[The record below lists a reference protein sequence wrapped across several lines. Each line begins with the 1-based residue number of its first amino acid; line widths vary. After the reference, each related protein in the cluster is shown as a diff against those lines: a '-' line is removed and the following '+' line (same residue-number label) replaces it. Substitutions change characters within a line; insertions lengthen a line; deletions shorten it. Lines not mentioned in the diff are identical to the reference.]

1 MFKILCYIKTDGKAE
16 RTHKRDELC
25 DQSTLTS
32 VDREPGSPKWVKR
45 RYKSNS
51 SKYQIYTS
59 NRYQSLS
66 TRNIKSLR
74 RKKKSIFFFHI
85 YKTIQQKNERVKRNN
100 FQEKRVKYF
109 LSKICSTNWFEHK
122 IKKKSNLNELK
133 KLDSNKNVE
142 KNTER
147 SSVWQHKVV
156 NKKKGREKLKPDEMK
171 VLVL

>member
-1 MFKILCYIKTDGKAE
+1 M
-16 RTHKRDELC
+16 
-25 DQSTLTS
+25 
-32 VDREPGSPKWVKR
+32 
-45 RYKSNS
+45 
-51 SKYQIYTS
+51 
-59 NRYQSLS
+59 
-66 TRNIKSLR
+66 
-74 RKKKSIFFFHI
+74 
-85 YKTIQQKNERVKRNN
+85 
-100 FQEKRVKYF
+100 KYF

-122 IKKKSNLNELK
+122 IKKSNLNELK